1 MDLRGRS
8 KVTTEFSMSS
18 MTDLIFLLL
27 IFFIITSTMVNPNA
41 IKLLLPKSSTQTRAP
56 QSVEVAIDAELRFY
70 VKNKEVSFE
79 LLPNA
84 INQELNNIKL
94 KGDREESAIALSADK
109 SVPVEQLVK
118 VMNIA
123 RDLKLKVILRTG
135 RE

>member
-1 MDLRGRS
+1 
-8 KVTTEFSMSS
+8 

-56 QSVEVAIDAELRFY
+56 QSVEVAIDAELRYY

-84 INQELNNIKL
+84 ISQELNNIKL

-109 SVPVEQLVK
+109 SVPVEHLVK
-118 VMNIA
+118 VMNVA